1 LEVLEVIEVV
11 DKNGRGREG
20 PIRRYMDLLIYK
32 LAYKLA
38 LEVSKLTKTFP
49 REERF
54 ELGRQ
59 LRRSARSIVANIV
72 EGWAKRHSPA
82 EFKRHLLIATGECAE
97 TGLWL
102 QFSADENAAK
112 KEACL
117 ALQADYSKLGLMIY
131 RLWKTW
137 KKFDST
143 DSPESAG
150 FSATSRTSKT
160 SITSRAYERTH

>member
-1 LEVLEVIEVV
+1 MLEVVEKDAQE
-11 DKNGRGREG
+11 RAG
-20 PIRRYMDLLIYK
+20 PIRRYTDLLIYR

-49 REERF
+49 RDERF

-59 LRRSARSIVANIV
+59 LRRSSRSIVANIV

-102 QFSADENAAK
+102 QFSADEGAASIRDGM
-112 KEACL
+112 
-117 ALQADYSKLGLMIY
+117 ALQTQYSKLGLMIH
-131 RLWKTW
+131 RLWKSW
-137 KKFDST
+137 KKIDGAET
-143 DSPESAG
+143 PEPPI
-150 FSATSRTSKT
+150 TSKT
-160 SITSRAYERTH
+160 SKTSRTLRRS

>member
-1 LEVLEVIEVV
+1 MDVLEVV
-11 DKNGRGREG
+11 DKSASGRAG
-20 PIRRYMDLLIYK
+20 PIRQYSDLLIYK

-38 LEVSKLTKTFP
+38 LEVSLLTKRFP
-49 REERF
+49 QEERF

-102 QFSADENAAK
+102 QFVCDEGIAK
-112 KEACL
+112 PDRCT
-117 ALQADYSKLGLMIY
+117 ALQAEYSKLGLMIH

-137 KKFDST
+137 RRLDSE
-143 DSPESAG
+143 DNPQ

-160 SITSRAYERTH
+160 SRTSGNHERTR

>member
-1 LEVLEVIEVV
+1 MEVME
-11 DKNGRGREG
+11 KNGKGREG
-20 PIRRYMDLLIYK
+20 PIRRHSDLVIFK

-82 EFKRHLLIATGECAE
+82 EFKRHLMIATGECAE

-102 QFSADENAAK
+102 QFSADEGAAMRDNC
-112 KEACL
+112 A
-117 ALQADYSKLGLMIY
+117 ALQTQYSKLGLMIY

-137 KKFDST
+137 KKLDVGER
-143 DSPESAG
+143 PELPVTSK
-150 FSATSRTSKT
+150 TSRTSG
-160 SITSRAYERTH
+160 AYERPH

>member
-1 LEVLEVIEVV
+1 MEVV
-11 DKNGRGREG
+11 EVVEGNGQVRSG
-20 PIRRYMDLLIYK
+20 PIRRYSDLLIYK
-32 LAYKLA
+32 LAYDLA
-38 LEVSKLTKTFP
+38 TEVSKLTKSFP

-102 QFSADENAAK
+102 QFSADESAA
-112 KEACL
+112 ERSAC
-117 ALQADYSKLGLMIY
+117 ASLQTQYSKLGLMIY

-137 KKFDST
+137 KKL
-143 DSPESAG
+143 ESHEDAEP
-150 FSATSRTSKT
+150 SITSKT
-160 SITSRAYERTH
+160 SKTSKTSRTYERPN